1 VRILLDNMAALETL
15 SAEDHSLLCGLGAP
29 HGPLFSWLERQLHE
43 HGPQPWVA
51 LREGLQG
58 HVSEGYALKLMAG
71 HELGVPDDAVE
82 ATSELRHLLNRMLI
96 EQLKIDETL
105 AIEAAKADPT
115 ALQRYRELQA
125 RRLVLESAA

>member
-1 VRILLDNMAALETL
+1 
-15 SAEDHSLLCGLGAP
+15 
-29 HGPLFSWLERQLHE
+29 
-43 HGPQPWVA
+43 
-51 LREGLQG
+51 
-58 HVSEGYALKLMAG
+58 MAG